1 MWDTDLLLV
10 KCAVIPEAK
19 RGLGPLSAVDGLGL
33 LISANREGEQGPYGS
48 TGGAR
53 KYLEVCRLCKIG
65 GGGGGWAEPRV
76 FKTHMCMM
84 SVSCRGSCLICGLT
98 MAGWGIPV
106 ACGPGGPGTMW
117 CENL

>member
-1 MWDTDLLLV
+1 MRPRPV
-10 KCAVIPEAK
+10 YQPSV
-19 RGLGPLSAVDGLGL
+19 GFGYLSAQMR
-33 LISANREGEQGPYGS
+33 AKKQGTDGS
-48 TGGAR
+48 TLHRECTQIPGSLGNWEEVGRRGAS
-53 KYLEVCRLCKIG
+53 RL
-65 GGGGGWAEPRV
+65 